1 MPWQEVNGLRLYY
14 RHDGAG
20 PDVVF
25 VHGVAGNCAVWYLCG
40 LVTRLISR
48 FRVTCYDLRGHG
60 QSDSTP
66 NGYTSR
72 DMAADLHALLIARGI
87 GQPIVVGHSF
97 GAAVALQ
104 YALAQPNR
112 VAGVVVSDAYLPGLA
127 HLQKTPG
134 LWPGW
139 HSYKKRAAALGLEIS
154 EDWLDLDSLFQQ
166 AAALTAEERAEFAA
180 IAGEGTLDRLLRMA
194 STSCGRDVSA
204 VAGLTAE
211 RLAQIQAPVVCL
223 YGEHSPFL
231 ATCDYLTQALPRCR
245 RRLLPE
251 AEHFGFEE
259 NPQQFCELLCDE
271 LCRLA
276 GLPALPDS
284 TAGHAARRTDTL
296 MSREPQA

>member
-1 MPWQEVNGLRLYY
+1 MPWQAVNGVRLYY

-40 LVTRLISR
+40 LVTRLADR

-60 QSDSTP
+60 QSESTP
-66 NGYTSR
+66 TGYTSR
-72 DMAADLHALLIARGI
+72 DMAEDLQALLAARGVER
-87 GQPIVVGHSF
+87 PIVVGHSF

-104 YALAQPNR
+104 YALAQPER

-127 HLQKTPG
+127 HLEKTPG

-139 HSYKKRAAALGLEIS
+139 QSYRKRAAALGIDIS

-166 AAALTAEERAEFAA
+166 AAALNEEERAEFAA
-180 IAGEGTLDRLLRMA
+180 IAGEGTLERLIRA
-194 STSCGRDVSA
+194 AGTSCGRDVSA

-211 RLAQIQAPVVCL
+211 RLADIQAPVVCL

-231 ATCDYLTQALPRCR
+231 ATCDYLTQALPHCR

-259 NPQQFCELLCDE
+259 NPEQFCDLLCEE
-271 LCRLA
+271 LCGLA
-276 GLPALPDS
+276 GLPALPAS
-284 TAGHAARRTDTL
+284 PAGHAARRTDTL
-296 MSREPQA
+296 MSREAPA